1 MSGSDDVIWI
11 WWYDRQGAIQ
21 TEGINF
27 VQDLPRFLI
36 LLFAFQRFGL
46 EDWGFNNSLDT
57 GFDAIHPS
65 DVASRG
71 IAVDQTRYIKTSIL
85 RASGEWEDID
95 IDTSRQ
101 VHQAYGLV
109 GRGTS
114 VFCGTAARLRKVE
127 SSSKRHMA
135 GGVTTA
141 SKPSTE
147 LREVTAKIHWQEE
160 PRLNEAEGL
169 REASRYGQTQIPW
182 AIIRSRFTRATTLS
196 IRQDISGKSLVS
208 TDLKSGVLLVSSGWL
223 CSFDRDQ
230 SLRWSARHF

>member
-1 MSGSDDVIWI
+1 MIKYV
-11 WWYDRQGAIQ
+11 R
-21 TEGINF
+21 
-27 VQDLPRFLI
+27 R
-36 LLFAFQRFGL
+36 QRF
-46 EDWGFNNSLDT
+46 DRS
-57 GFDAIHPS
+57 
-65 DVASRG
+65 G
-71 IAVDQTRYIKTSIL
+71 IAGARGMFIAATPYTRL
-85 RASGEWEDID
+85 LAFGASGESARIMINMRW
-95 IDTSRQ
+95 Q